1 MSALPALDEA
11 PFLAAAGPRDRAWPR
26 VLAMAA
32 AGLTLAFILGVVATG
47 VMVEALAALGIDLL
61 NPDPIAGPPPLLRS
75 ALYVLEISLAL
86 GAAALGALIAAA
98 RIFDRPLR
106 SWITAAPRFRWRQL
120 ALGFGL
126 GLAGAVVLSQVAGLM
141 HGEASLSAGAPIFD
155 DRAAF
160 QVRMIYVAASAVGF
174 LLAAWAEEA
183 VFRGYVLQQAQALTG
198 KPYLAILVSGLLF
211 SLVHLEFSPYALVAR
226 AIIGAAFAWT
236 AIRLGGLEFAI
247 GAHLANN
254 MMIALFGQAMLPGDP
269 VDPGDATGVAFEIA
283 IALYLAGCAELLRRR
298 RPTTS

>member
-1 MSALPALDEA
+1 MIQLPVLDEA
-11 PFLAAAGPRDRAWPR
+11 PFLAAAGPRDRAWSR

-32 AGLTLAFILGVVATG
+32 AGLTFAFILGVVATG
-47 VMVEALAALGIDLL
+47 LMVEALLALGVDLMH
-61 NPDPIAGPPPLLRS
+61 PEAAGGPPRLIRS
-75 ALYVLEISLAL
+75 GLYVLEISLAL

-98 RIFDRPLR
+98 RIFQRPIQ
-106 SWITAAPRFRWRQL
+106 SWVTASARFRWGQL
-120 ALGFGL
+120 AMGFGL
-126 GLAGAVVLSQVAGLM
+126 GLAGAAVLSQIAGLI
-141 HGEASLSAGAPIFD
+141 HGGASLGDGAPILD
-155 DRAAF
+155 TAAAP
-160 QVRMIYVAASAVGF
+160 QVRLIYVVACAAGF

-198 KPYLAILVSGLLF
+198 KPYLAILISGLLF
-211 SLVHLEFSPYALVAR
+211 SLIHLEFSPYALVAR

-269 VDPGDATGVAFEIA
+269 VDPGDAVGVAFEIA
-283 IALYLAGCAELLRRR
+283 IALYLAACAELIRRR
-298 RPTTS
+298 SSP